1 MILDN
6 WTFFDSTIYILIS
19 RMVGREG
26 LEFRVIGCQ
35 GIGDGGDKVSGV
47 RFQVVGVEYIQ
58 LLGE

>member
-1 MILDN
+1 
-6 WTFFDSTIYILIS
+6 
-19 RMVGREG
+19 MVGREG